1 LSALPLEGR
10 LLLVA
15 QAALRR
21 LEHDRDLNR
30 LVCRDLAQF
39 PDMLTKVRDQE
50 IVRTFEAF
58 AAWLRHQPETESRND
73 VDWDGVAAV
82 LIGATFHYW
91 FSSGYLPHSST
102 GIKEDRY
109 VRTGVALTTALAHN
123 VDGDKT

>member
-39 PDMLTKVRDQE
+39 PDLLTKVRDQE
-50 IVRTFEAF
+50 IVRHSKRSRPGCGTSPKPSPATTSTGM
-58 AAWLRHQPETESRND
+58 ASPQIVIRQVMRDSSPPPDLRHP
-73 VDWDGVAAV
+73 
-82 LIGATFHYW
+82 
-91 FSSGYLPHSST
+91 P
-102 GIKEDRY
+102 
-109 VRTGVALTTALAHN
+109 
-123 VDGDKT
+123 